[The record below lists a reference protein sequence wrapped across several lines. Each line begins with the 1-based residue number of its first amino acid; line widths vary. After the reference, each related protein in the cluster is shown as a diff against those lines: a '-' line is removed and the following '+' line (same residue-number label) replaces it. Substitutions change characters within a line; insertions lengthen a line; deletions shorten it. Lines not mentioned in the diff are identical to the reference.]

1 MTFLHVTGYLPT
13 AVSCSYFIFLHDKL
27 SGPGSIKY
35 LTVMSLVPGPS
46 LHLIVAAINI
56 SESQPGPGDN

>member
-35 LTVMSLVPGPS
+35 LTVMSLVPGPG
-46 LHLIVAAINI
+46 VT
-56 SESQPGPGDN
+56 